1 MREVDAMKVAFVT
14 DKDPLDVHAWSG
26 SIYHMYHS
34 LCQTGIDIKPVGNL
48 VNRYRPLNLLKKL
61 VYLSMGAEYHW
72 YRDHLV
78 VRSFGAQV
86 ERRLELIDHDII
98 FSPGTVPIARLST
111 EKPIVI
117 WTDAT
122 FAQMVDFY
130 PEFSALARETIIQ
143 GEQLERSALSKCL
156 LAIYTSDWAA
166 QSAHDDYGVTR
177 KRIAVVPFGAN
188 VLIKHSESEI
198 AFFIERRIGSICKL
212 LFIGVDWQRKG
223 GELAVEIVRSLND
236 LGVKS
241 ELHVVGCHAPD
252 GLPDYVKSHGFVS
265 KRSDCGLK
273 LLDELYQ
280 TATFVVL
287 PTQADCVPVVLAEAT
302 AYGLPILSTA
312 VGGVSTVVE
321 DKVNGRIFPVT
332 ASATEYCEYIISLLR
347 SPDRYRQTSFAALH
361 RYHKML
367 NWKAAGE
374 RVRVLLTEL
383 V

>member
-1 MREVDAMKVAFVT
+1 MKVAFVT
-14 DKDPLDVHAWSG
+14 DRDPLDVHAWSG
-26 SIYHMYHS
+26 SINHMYDS

-48 VNRYRPLNLLKKL
+48 VNRYRPLNLIKKF
-61 VYLSMGAEYHW
+61 VYLSMGSKYHW
-72 YRDHLV
+72 YRDRLV

-98 FSPGTVPIARLST
+98 FSPGTVPIARLKT

-122 FAQMVDFY
+122 FAQMVNFY
-130 PEFSALARETIIQ
+130 PDFTALARETIIQ
-143 GEQLERSALSKCL
+143 GEQLERTALSKCL

-166 QSAHDDYGVTR
+166 RSAQNDYKVPP
-177 KRIAVVPFGAN
+177 KRIAVVPFGAS
-188 VLIKHSESEI
+188 VPAKHSESEI
-198 AFFIERRIGSICKL
+198 ACFIERRIGTICKL

-223 GELAVEIVRSLND
+223 GPLAVEIVQSLND
-236 LGVKS
+236 MGIKS
-241 ELHVVGCHAPD
+241 ELHVVGCRPPA
-252 GLPDYVKSHGFVS
+252 GLPDYVKSHGFIS
-265 KRSDCGLK
+265 KRSDRGRK
-273 LLDELYQ
+273 VLDELYQ
-280 TATFVVL
+280 TATFFVL
-287 PTQADCVPVVLAEAT
+287 PTQADCVPVVLAEAS

-321 DKVNGRIFPVT
+321 DNVSGRTFPLT
-332 ASATEYCEYIISLLR
+332 GSATEYCDYIISLLR
-347 SPDRYRQTSFAALH
+347 SPDRYRQTSLAALH
-361 RYHKML
+361 RYQKML